1 MKTNFSNTR
10 SNLVTRTSLFYSFL
24 QALLMS
30 GLIENNWVLIS
41 ASAFNI
47 LQYHMSC
54 SLWKTQLYNHESMS
68 KKDKFHLCIIVKAA
82 LTLQTP

>member
-10 SNLVTRTSLFYSFL
+10 SNLVTRTSLFYIFL
-24 QALLMS
+24 QVLLIS
-30 GLIENNWVLIS
+30 GLIKNNWVLIS
-41 ASAFNI
+41 ASAFNL

-54 SLWKTQLYNHESMS
+54 SFWKTQLCNNESMS
-68 KKDKFHLCIIVKAA
+68 KNGCIIVNAV